1 MNASRRNRSAGEKNE
16 TPVKN
21 AVPRN
26 ASSRVSDDPDSAA
39 APPDAAYFTGQFVP
53 YLINHA
59 ASLFNLQFKKDLRK
73 LDISVI
79 QWRVLAV
86 LHGSPGL
93 ALREIVEKT
102 AIDQPTLSRVIDQL
116 HERALLERP
125 ARESDG
131 RYLSLSL
138 TKEGDA
144 LYERLWQLAWKHYQ
158 RGTANLT
165 ESETDTLISL
175 LRKTISSLKNE

>member
-1 MNASRRNRSAGEKNE
+1 MSAPKRSRSTGEKE
-16 TPVKN
+16 QTRGKSGALKN
-21 AVPRN
+21 GSA
-26 ASSRVSDDPDSAA
+26 AA
-39 APPDAAYFTGQFVP
+39 APPDAAYFTDQFVP

-59 ASLFNLQFKKDLRK
+59 ASLFNLQFRKDLRK

-86 LHGSPGL
+86 LHGAPGL

-116 HERALLERP
+116 HERELIERS
-125 ARESDG
+125 ARESDS

-138 TKEGDA
+138 TEEGEA

-158 RGTANLT
+158 RGASNLSA
-165 ESETDTLISL
+165 EETNMLVAL
-175 LRKTISSLKNE
+175 LQKTISSLKGE